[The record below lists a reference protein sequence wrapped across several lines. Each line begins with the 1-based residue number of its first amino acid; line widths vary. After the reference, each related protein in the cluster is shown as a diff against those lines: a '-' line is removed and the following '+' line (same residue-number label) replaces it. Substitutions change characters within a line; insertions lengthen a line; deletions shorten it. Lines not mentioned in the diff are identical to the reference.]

1 MAVYVINEQSS
12 KEEIEEFYS
21 LYVESFPKLLIYLN
35 I

>member
-21 LYVESFPKLLIYLN
+21 LYVKSFPKLLIYLN